1 MDGQSN
7 NAAFDAEIQIDP
19 ARSPTEKE
27 SVESQ
32 RPEPTPLDTAK
43 AEIRKFHP
51 YADIFPLIEGEAFHQ
66 FAADI
71 KQNGLIENIV
81 TTPDGLIL
89 DGRNRYLACLK
100 AGVEPKFEITK
111 EPPEK
116 WADFVISKNVH
127 RRQLTGSQCALAAAK
142 LVTTTHGDNRHTLR
156 LEAVP
161 VITQPQAAE
170 LFGISDRLVRDALT
184 VLEKSEELQQLVK
197 DGEVP
202 VKIAADVVRNS
213 PKHVATFIEEV
224 KAGKTPVK
232 AKREIETAKEPVL
245 AENSVAV
252 NDADTGKEADAN
264 HAPNRDD
271 ECADF
276 LLAEVEADKIS
287 TLISLMASAKIK
299 NVIEIMRRKRQPTP
313 PSDGG
318 ASSPGQKPAAKQ
330 GKAEQKKP
338 SKQANA
344 AASETKVRQTRRP
357 MSETNLL
364 HRAMLQKLG
373 LFMGTDDAAKSFRGE
388 MLARRGTSAYEDI
401 FCYSVD
407 DEVDNEIIQELK
419 KEIGAF
425 ADNRTAREVIDDFF
439 ESIRSPELEPLTEEL
454 LDKLRIDKAW
464 IDTITDEVFGR
475 ALSDAMSNVEDRRYR
490 EMERRGR

>member
-1 MDGQSN
+1 LEIPVENSSKFP
-7 NAAFDAEIQIDP
+7 AFDDAEPQIDQEDTP
-19 ARSPTEKE
+19 PSRESDHSPC
-27 SVESQ
+27 
-32 RPEPTPLDTAK
+32 PEPTPLDTP
-43 AEIRKFHP
+43 EVETLEFHSL
-51 YADIFPLIEGEAFHQ
+51 ANIFPLLEGEKFDRLV
-66 FAADI
+66 ADI
-71 KQNGLIENIV
+71 NQKGLIENI
-81 TTPDGLIL
+81 TLTPDKLIL

-232 AKREIETAKEPVL
+232 AKREIEAAKESAPVDDP
-245 AENSVAV
+245 VRV
-252 NDADTGKEADAN
+252 NDADNGEKADAN
-264 HAPNRDD
+264 LAPNRDE

-276 LLAEVEADKIS
+276 LMAEVRADKIP
-287 TLISLMASAKIK
+287 TLISLMESAKTK
-299 NVIEIMRRKRQPTP
+299 NVIEIIRRKLQPPP

-318 ASSPGQKPAAKQ
+318 ATARGQKAVAKRNETKHAMTKGAGAKALQRALGLKLDQFLTGDEPAAK
-330 GKAEQKKP
+330 
-338 SKQANA
+338 
-344 AASETKVRQTRRP
+344 
-357 MSETNLL
+357 
-364 HRAMLQKLG
+364 
-373 LFMGTDDAAKSFRGE
+373 
-388 MLARRGTSAYEDI
+388 
-401 FCYSVD
+401 
-407 DEVDNEIIQELK
+407 DEELIQELRK
-419 KEIGAF
+419 AIKAVNGVEGAVSYVVGLGTEMITF
-425 ADNRTAREVIDDFF
+425 KG
-439 ESIRSPELEPLTEEL
+439 EPRALGLVAE
-454 LDKLRIDKAW
+454 
-464 IDTITDEVFGR
+464 EVFR
-475 ALSDAMSNVEDRRYR
+475 AIVDSVKGGT
-490 EMERRGR
+490 EMKPAEPPLGESTTSVRGKRRGMKKNG